1 MELLLKRTK
10 PEITSANK
18 QSAVKQTWLDPTN
31 DNQSTPLLLA
41 CMKGHYGI
49 IELLVNLGA
58 DVQATD
64 KDGDTAIHLTA
75 MRLRKLMQAN
85 KSTDVNSAAMR
96 LSNLN
101 IGGSHILG
109 EFLERF
115 TEDSGKVKDEVPTAD
130 APKIREVRS

>member
-1 MELLLKRTK
+1 MKRTK
-10 PEITSANK
+10 PEITLANK
-18 QSAVKQTWLDPTN
+18 QSWLDPTN

>member
-1 MELLLKRTK
+1 M
-10 PEITSANK
+10 
-18 QSAVKQTWLDPTN
+18 
-31 DNQSTPLLLA
+31 
-41 CMKGHYGI
+41 
-49 IELLVNLGA
+49 NLGA